1 MPTSTDIFR
10 TAFVR
15 NSAPPPAPPVWLDG
29 KIFPFESRAL
39 DLDGARIHY
48 IDEGSGPTLL
58 FLHPGPAW
66 SFIFRDVIKELR
78 ANFRCI
84 AFDFPGF
91 GLSTA
96 ANGYGFTVAGQAAV
110 VARFIEALDLRAI
123 ILVGND
129 SGGPSGLHAAGRMPE
144 RFAGIV
150 AVSTFAWPLNR
161 DPLMRW
167 MLRRVSG
174 TVFRAINERTN
185 ILLRLTTKLGIRRRK
200 LSRAER
206 RAYLESFPTAA
217 ARRRIHVLF
226 GSLVSSPEFLRE
238 TEMGLARLAHLPLL
252 TIYGQ
257 LDPARLLGWQKRFEN
272 YFSRHRSMVARG
284 EGHFP
289 PEGVPDEMAAAIRAW
304 HRDFL
309 HRDAVFSDEI

>member
-1 MPTSTDIFR
+1 MPTLTDQSRI
-10 TAFVR
+10 AFGR
-15 NSAPPPAPPVWLDG
+15 SSPPLPARPLWLDG
-29 KIFPFESRAL
+29 QLYPFESRWL
-39 DLDGARIHY
+39 ELDGSRIHY
-48 IDEGSGPTLL
+48 IDEGHGPLLL

-66 SFIFRDVIKELR
+66 SFIFREVIKALR
-78 ANFRCI
+78 ANFRCV

-96 ANGYGFTVAGQAAV
+96 AVGYGFTLAEQAAV
-110 VARFIEALDLRAI
+110 VARFIETLNLREI

-129 SGGPSGLHAAGRMPE
+129 SGGTSGLHAAGRMPE

-150 AVSTFAWPLNR
+150 AASTFAWPLDR

-174 TVFRAINERTN
+174 PVFRTINERTN
-185 ILLRLTTKLGIRRRK
+185 ILLRLMTKFGIRRRK
-200 LSRAER
+200 LSRTEQ
-206 RAYLESFPTAA
+206 RAYLESFPTAE

-226 GSLVSSPEFLRE
+226 GSLVRSPEFLRE
-238 TEMGLARLAHLPLL
+238 VEVGLTRLAHLPLL

-257 LDPARLLGWQKRFEN
+257 LDPARLLGWQKRFES
-272 YFSRHRSMVARG
+272 YFPRHRSMVARG

-289 PEGVPDEMAAAIRAW
+289 PEGVPDEMAAAIRGW
-304 HRDFL
+304 HRAFF
-309 HRDAVFSDEI
+309 AP